1 MLFNYIF
8 ISLMILRK
16 KITGR
21 CARKVCS
28 CGWLFCSLR
37 HFTVQSMAC
46 MILGTIKI
54 ITRMM
59 MMIDLIVA
67 RACARFRLA
76 ALQRWHILL
85 RAHHHYHQHQHQQW
99 FYATL
104 LLWCAWILQSM
115 TLPQFWFW
123 NSWNV
128 QCEKMPLK
136 LTFRRKNNL
145 QTVYWSLYI

>member
-1 MLFNYIF
+1 M
-8 ISLMILRK
+8 
-16 KITGR
+16 
-21 CARKVCS
+21 
-28 CGWLFCSLR
+28 
-37 HFTVQSMAC
+37 C
-46 MILGTIKI
+46 MILGTIKM
-54 ITRMM
+54 ITRRM

-85 RAHHHYHQHQHQQW
+85 RAHHHYHQHQHQHQQR

-104 LLWCAWILQSM
+104 LLWCAWIIQSM

-128 QCEKMPLK
+128 QCEIIALEETYSILMFDFWNIIYIVNEHLERNLIADKKTKPLCRC
-136 LTFRRKNNL
+136 LALSTSPA
-145 QTVYWSLYI
+145 TPSSLDGYQW